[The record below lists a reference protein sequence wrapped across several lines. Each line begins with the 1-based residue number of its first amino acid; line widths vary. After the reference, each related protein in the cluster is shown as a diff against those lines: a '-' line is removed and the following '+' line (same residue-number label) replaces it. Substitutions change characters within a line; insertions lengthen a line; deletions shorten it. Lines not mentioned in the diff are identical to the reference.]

1 MLVGVFVGV
10 TGIQLFISQP
20 KLSIID
26 IQKLDSVNPEGN
38 SNEKGKSD
46 SLIVEINSQLV
57 PFDSQA

>member
-1 MLVGVFVGV
+1 VLVGVFVGV

-38 SNEKGKSD
+38 SKEKGKSD